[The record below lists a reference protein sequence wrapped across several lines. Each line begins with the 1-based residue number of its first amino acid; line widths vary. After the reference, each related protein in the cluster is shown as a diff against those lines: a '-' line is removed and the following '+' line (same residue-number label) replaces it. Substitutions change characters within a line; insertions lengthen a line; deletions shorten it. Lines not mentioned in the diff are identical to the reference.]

1 MAVITFVEFK
11 TATGLGDSSQTEF
24 TIAKHMVAEVGRGTT
39 FPADEIKNEAI
50 VRLGAYLVK
59 YPSGHGGIM
68 SRRVDD
74 LSIKYD
80 YRTTSALERSGAMA
94 LLNIFLQ
101 RRTIHGSTS
110 T

>member
-1 MAVITFVEFK
+1 
-11 TATGLGDSSQTEF
+11 
-24 TIAKHMVAEVGRGTT
+24 MVAEVGRGTT
-39 FPADEIKNEAI
+39 FPADEITNEAI

-74 LSIKYD
+74 LSIRYD
-80 YRTTSALERSGAMA
+80 YRATSAMERSGAA
-94 LLNIFLQ
+94 SLLNVFLQ